1 MTQRI
6 TNAHLYR
13 VLDMINRQAGF
24 DPETV
29 DIYTQGAYGFDM
41 AYGGVKLIRYTGNS
55 GESDVLPRGT
65 KRECF
70 DMMHAFYAGMV
81 EGARNAA

>member
-1 MTQRI
+1 MERI

-24 DPETV
+24 DPENV

-41 AYGGVKLIRYTGNS
+41 TYNGVKLIRYTGNT

-70 DMMHAFYAGMV
+70 NLMHAFFAGMV
-81 EGARNAA
+81 EGSKQV